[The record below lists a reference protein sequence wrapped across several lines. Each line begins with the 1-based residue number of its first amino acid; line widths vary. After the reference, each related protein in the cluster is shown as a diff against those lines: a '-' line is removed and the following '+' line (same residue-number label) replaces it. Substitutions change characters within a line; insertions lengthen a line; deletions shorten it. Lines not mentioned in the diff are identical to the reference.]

1 VISAF
6 CGSIK
11 SKHKLKRDNEAKKS
25 FKVMTDEKILILFM
39 LRDDTRTGAYG
50 LTFCLYLILKY
61 KFPLIFYFDA
71 YISVDILLYYTFRS

>member
-1 VISAF
+1 M
-6 CGSIK
+6 K

-39 LRDDTRTGAYG
+39 LRGDTRAGADG

-71 YISVDILLYYTFRS
+71 YISVDTLLYYTFRS